1 MGEEEAEGGEE
12 GWGEGEGGGVEG
24 LVDLTG
30 AGDGVDTVG
39 LFLLSLLPVCI
50 SLLVILSNSS
60 GTMAPFR
67 SHCPALRVL
76 LLRETGLEFLGFLGA
91 EVVPGADYVAAVRVG
106 AAGEVGEEGEHFGGV
121 AA

>member
-1 MGEEEAEGGEE
+1 MVGEEREGGEE
-12 GWGEGEGGGVEG
+12 TWGEGKGEGGEG

-30 AGDGVDTVG
+30 AGDGVDAVG

-60 GTMAPFR
+60 GTMAPSG

-76 LLRETGLEFLGFLGA
+76 LLRETSLEFLGFLGA

-106 AAGEVGEEGEHFGGV
+106 AGGEVGEEGEHFGGV